1 MPIEALWDDEDRT
14 AVRLVYG
21 STWSVRDFEEA
32 YRQTRE
38 MMDSVPYPVDVI
50 TDVRGTSMLPSDG
63 LLGVVRIIQK
73 ASAVNTG
80 SVVIVGA
87 SAILK
92 AMALVQLRVLK
103 EYKADYVDTLEEA
116 RALLANRRADAARR
130 AVS

>member
-1 MPIEALWDDEDRT
+1 
-14 AVRLVYG
+14 
-21 STWSVRDFEEA
+21 
-32 YRQTRE
+32 
-38 MMDSVPYPVDVI
+38 
-50 TDVRGTSMLPSDG
+50 MLPSDG